1 VKCNSSAFDF
11 VLIVL
16 NFRFISRVVGVF
28 VDEKVSVYSAFLVN
42 CCFGISYLAVF
53 WRNIHRVQDKFSNR
67 QKGVVLRF
75 EGAGYRVIQ
84 NAEEWDEICR
94 KCFPPDVVPPEINF
108 SNTTVIAVFM
118 GECPTSGF
126 DVEVKE
132 ITDTIFRVI
141 VKVAWMTYTG
151 KAVAQ
156 VFTSPFHIIKVQ
168 KINKPMTFQ
177 TVWETEDC

>member
-1 VKCNSSAFDF
+1 MSSAFYF

-28 VDEKVSVYSAFLVN
+28 VDEKVSVYSVFLVN

-53 WRNIHRVQDKFSNR
+53 WRDIHRVQDKFSNYW
-67 QKGVVLRF
+67 
-75 EGAGYRVIQ
+75 EGIVGTCEAGYHVIQ

-118 GECPTSGF
+118 GECPTSKF
-126 DVEVKE
+126 
-132 ITDTIFRVI
+132 
-141 VKVAWMTYTG
+141 
-151 KAVAQ
+151 
-156 VFTSPFHIIKVQ
+156 
-168 KINKPMTFQ
+168 
-177 TVWETEDC
+177 